1 MDELGIIDNDDDEDG
16 DMDFDD
22 ADFDE
27 PSQPASEEELWE
39 RFSQA
44 DYQPEAKPEAEE
56 KVMSGW
62 MLAALLGGLILLGL
76 AVYAGTLMARLKRQQ
91 EMQQHA
97 IAARNERILES
108 VRVIAHA
115 VRDGQCD
122 YSEGAIRLTN
132 LLDALQIKGAA
143 PLPPSSR
150 GSTASMRR

>member
-1 MDELGIIDNDDDEDG
+1 
-16 DMDFDD
+16 
-22 ADFDE
+22 
-27 PSQPASEEELWE
+27 
-39 RFSQA
+39 
-44 DYQPEAKPEAEE
+44 
-56 KVMSGW
+56 

-76 AVYAGTLMARLKRQQ
+76 CRLCRHPDGAPKRQQ

-132 LLDALQIKGAA
+132 LLDALQKGAA
-143 PLPPSSR
+143 PCHRSSR
-150 GSTASMRR
+150 GSTALSEKVKEMPTHEARRHQAMK

>member
-1 MDELGIIDNDDDEDG
+1 
-16 DMDFDD
+16 
-22 ADFDE
+22 
-27 PSQPASEEELWE
+27 
-39 RFSQA
+39 
-44 DYQPEAKPEAEE
+44 
-56 KVMSGW
+56 

-132 LLDALQIKGAA
+132 LLDALQIKGGHAFTTEFSGLYGLYEKVKEMPTHEA
-143 PLPPSSR
+143 RRALKRNEVMKMDLERSGYEAELEAQILEDVARLKDFQLSR
-150 GSTASMRR
+150 

>member
-1 MDELGIIDNDDDEDG
+1 
-16 DMDFDD
+16 
-22 ADFDE
+22 
-27 PSQPASEEELWE
+27 
-39 RFSQA
+39 
-44 DYQPEAKPEAEE
+44 
-56 KVMSGW
+56 

-97 IAARNERILES
+97 ITARNERILES

-132 LLDALQIKGAA
+132 LLDALQIKGGRAFA
-143 PLPPSSR
+143 TEFPGLYGLYEKVKEMPTHEARRALKRNEVMKMDLERSGYEAELEAQILQDVARLKDFRLSR
-150 GSTASMRR
+150 